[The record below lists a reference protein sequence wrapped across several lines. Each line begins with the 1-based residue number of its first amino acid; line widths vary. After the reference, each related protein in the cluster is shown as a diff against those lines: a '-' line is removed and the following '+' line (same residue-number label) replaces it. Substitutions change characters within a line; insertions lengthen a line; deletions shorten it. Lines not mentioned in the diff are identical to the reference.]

1 MDPVFVQYTSRYQGQ
16 KFACMTTAGRVEGV
30 LAGVA
35 VDHIHINVRIVRYIS
50 VFRTSSIL
58 KDPKVLIG
66 NIKWM
71 K

>member
-1 MDPVFVQYTSRYQGQ
+1 
-16 KFACMTTAGRVEGV
+16 MTTAGRVEGV